1 MEEVVLRHFVLFT
14 NSLECKMLCADVE
27 RGRRCRRS
35 KDTWINENSKNVNFL
50 FDMLSSSP
58 LKDVHHAVAE
68 DARHPVHLVGGEAG
82 EDEAPGL
89 VVADAALVL
98 HLVGHELVIGVV
110 ILVQSIS
117 P

>member
-1 MEEVVLRHFVLFT
+1 
-14 NSLECKMLCADVE
+14 MLTFCE
-27 RGRRCRRS
+27 LIC
-35 KDTWINENSKNVNFL
+35 
-50 FDMLSSSP
+50 SP

-82 EDEAPGL
+82 EDEAPCL

-98 HLVGHELVIGVV
+98 HLVGHELIIGVG
-110 ILVQSIS
+110 ISVQSIS

>member
-1 MEEVVLRHFVLFT
+1 
-14 NSLECKMLCADVE
+14 MLCADVE

-68 DARHPVHLVGGEAG
+68 DARHPVHLVGGKAG

>member
-1 MEEVVLRHFVLFT
+1 M
-14 NSLECKMLCADVE
+14 
-27 RGRRCRRS
+27 
-35 KDTWINENSKNVNFL
+35 I
-50 FDMLSSSP
+50 SSP

-82 EDEAPGL
+82 EDEAPCL

-98 HLVGHELVIGVV
+98 HLVGHELIIGVV
-110 ILVQSIS
+110 ISVQSIS